1 MKQTEQKAP
10 HRSKVTTDTSSPTK
24 TFFPTQ
30 LDFSFT
36 FLQAERSGMGGKG
49 QVIPTLA
56 QNIHELIVLTP
67 GRRSAGRQTAI
78 TRLII
83 SHKFS
88 LEE

>member
-1 MKQTEQKAP
+1 
-10 HRSKVTTDTSSPTK
+10 
-24 TFFPTQ
+24 
-30 LDFSFT
+30 
-36 FLQAERSGMGGKG
+36 MGGKG

-56 QNIHELIVLTP
+56 QNIHELIISCLSQLRSVLTP